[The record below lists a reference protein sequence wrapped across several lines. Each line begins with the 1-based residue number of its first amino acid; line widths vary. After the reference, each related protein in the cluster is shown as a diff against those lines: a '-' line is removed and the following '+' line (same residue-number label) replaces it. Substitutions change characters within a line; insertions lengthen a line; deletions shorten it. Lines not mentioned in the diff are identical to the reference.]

1 MINCDRFVEAWYTRA
16 YEKFCKVFKRKWFRC
31 NWVSGSGE
39 LWFAVVG
46 YLYNCLYR
54 RSASPATPINVL
66 PTQNE
71 FKDPIPRTEL
81 WRLSVKWNSK
91 YAVAEVLLRHGIFV
105 LCLKDTCVQS
115 TVCILCIAIFVPG
128 FLVLVI
134 SLSYDTMLL
143 ISCCIS
149 LVSRA
154 HESFSGYVR
163 NVCRCSMLYK

>member
-1 MINCDRFVEAWYTRA
+1 MINCDRFVRA

-66 PTQNE
+66 PTRNE
-71 FKDPIPRTEL
+71 FKDPIPPTEL
-81 WRLSVKWNSK
+81 WRLSVKWNFK

-105 LCLKDTCVQS
+105 LCLKDTCIQS
-115 TVCILCIAIFVPG
+115 TVCILCIAIFVPR

-134 SLSYDTMLL
+134 SLSLWYNVTYIMLN
-143 ISCCIS
+143 I
-149 LVSRA
+149 A
-154 HESFSGYVR
+154 SFKSPR
-163 NVCRCSMLYK
+163 IFQRLCPKCLPMLDAR